1 MRLRAK
7 LNRNLLFFKIAQAV
21 EKIGKSVYI
30 KFAPEFVSFGAIH
43 SLGDSDQ
50 ADGGGA
56 IQCWSRVPIE
66 SVFIEYKVEST
77 ADNEIYV
84 EMKTEDISLANKS
97 STNASAI
104 VMRMTGKSSEANMT
118 FVITCDDHMGNSHE
132 ITQNVPIIK
141 ILSTEGA
148 SNTSAFDE
156 PMMPT
161 PEVHIMLP
169 PLEQLKH
176 ITNSYKT
183 AADYIVISANLQG
196 VMMLTTSDG
205 MHQFNGFPG
214 TNNNNNNDDMEQDEE
229 NMVGVKYSI
238 AEKAELETRF
248 SGLFNPSLS
257 DQTLADENDGEEGAK
272 EQEEHPY
279 LERLRNRPH
288 EFVSVLV
295 KGADLQKVLQSHCVR
310 PMNVVCSLIPNHSI
324 LFYVYLNQM
333 EDSTLTYFIPE
344 PRG

>member
-30 KFAPEFVSFGAIH
+30 KFSPEFVAFGAIH
-43 SLGDSDQ
+43 SFGDSDQ
-50 ADGGGA
+50 GGGSA
-56 IQCWSRVPIE
+56 IQCWSRVPID

-84 EMKTEDISLANKS
+84 EMKTEDITLASRS
-97 STNASAI
+97 SANASAI

-118 FVITCDDHMGNSHE
+118 FVITNEDHLGNSRE

-141 ILSTEGA
+141 ILSAEGA

-176 ITNSYKT
+176 VTASYKS
-183 AADYIVISANLQG
+183 AADFIVISANLRG
-196 VMMLTTSDG
+196 VMTLTTSDG
-205 MHQFNGFPG
+205 VHQFNNGFPTINSNG
-214 TNNNNNNDDMEQDEE
+214 NDEDEG
-229 NMVGVKYSI
+229 NLVATRYGI

-257 DQTLADENDGEEGAK
+257 DQTLADENVEGGGES
-272 EQEEHPY
+272 EQEEHPH

-288 EFVSVLV
+288 EMASVLV
-295 KGADLQKVLQSHCVR
+295 RGTDLQKVLQSSCIK
-310 PMNVVCSLIPNHSI
+310 PMNVVCS
-324 LFYVYLNQM
+324 
-333 EDSTLTYFIPE
+333 
-344 PRG
+344 

>member
-21 EKIGKSVYI
+21 EKIGKSVFI
-30 KFAPEFVSFGAIH
+30 KFSPEFVAFGAIH

-50 ADGGGA
+50 GSGGA
-56 IQCWSRVPIE
+56 IQCWSRVPVE

-84 EMKTEDISLANKS
+84 EMKTEDITLASKS
-97 STNASAI
+97 SASATAI

-118 FVITCDDHMGNSHE
+118 FVITNEDHLGNSRE

-141 ILSTEGA
+141 ILSAEGA

-176 ITNSYKT
+176 VTASYKS
-183 AADYIVISANLQG
+183 AADFIVISANLRG
-196 VMMLTTSDG
+196 VMTLTTSDG
-205 MHQFNGFPG
+205 VHQFNNGFP
-214 TNNNNNNDDMEQDEE
+214 TNSNEGDEG
-229 NMVGVKYSI
+229 NLVATRYGI

-257 DQTLADENDGEEGAK
+257 DQTLADENAEGGEN
-272 EQEEHPY
+272 EQEEHPH

-288 EFVSVLV
+288 EMASVLV
-295 KGADLQKVLQSHCVR
+295 RGTDLQKVLQSSCIK
-310 PMNVVCSLIPNHSI
+310 PMNVVCS
-324 LFYVYLNQM
+324 
-333 EDSTLTYFIPE
+333 
-344 PRG
+344 

>member
-30 KFAPEFVSFGAIH
+30 KFSPGFVAFGAIH

-50 ADGGGA
+50 GGGGA
-56 IQCWSRVPIE
+56 IQCWSRVPID

-84 EMKTEDISLANKS
+84 EMKTEDITLASKS
-97 STNASAI
+97 SANASAI

-118 FVITCDDHMGNSHE
+118 FVITNEDHLGNSRE

-141 ILSTEGA
+141 ILSAEGA

-176 ITNSYKT
+176 VTASYKS
-183 AADYIVISANLQG
+183 AADFIVISANLRG
-196 VMMLTTSDG
+196 VMTFTTSDG
-205 MHQFNGFPG
+205 IHQFNSGFPA
-214 TNNNNNNDDMEQDEE
+214 NSVNDEDEE
-229 NMVGVKYSI
+229 NLVATRYGI

-257 DQTLADENDGEEGAK
+257 DQTLADENAEGGEN
-272 EQEEHPY
+272 EQEEHPH
-279 LERLRNRPH
+279 LERLRNRPQ
-288 EFVSVLV
+288 EMASVLV
-295 KGADLQKVLQSHCVR
+295 RGTDLQKVLQSSCIK
-310 PMNVVCSLIPNHSI
+310 PMNVVCS
-324 LFYVYLNQM
+324 
-333 EDSTLTYFIPE
+333 
-344 PRG
+344 